1 MVDMDK
7 MLDKVKKLLALA
19 GNNPSESEAK
29 AALLKANQLIAQ
41 YSLDLSNE
49 TGDKIEYAL
58 VEAVHSNN
66 EGYRSYLGVV
76 LAEAFRCKCVMVSG
90 KVNFFGR
97 KQDAEAGVAVFNYV
111 YRVSHNIGLKLER
124 QARAE
129 GRNTHGVANSYW
141 QGFIAGIQEELSAQC
156 KALMVVVPQDVHD
169 KFTEKFPRIGTY
181 RGGMRNT
188 GFNTETYRQGIEDGR
203 HSLRE
208 RKELSAKS

>member
-29 AALLKANQLIAQ
+29 SALLKANQLIAQ

-76 LAEAFRCKCVMVSG
+76 LAKAFR
-90 KVNFFGR
+90 
-97 KQDAEAGVAVFNYV
+97 
-111 YRVSHNIGLKLER
+111 
-124 QARAE
+124 
-129 GRNTHGVANSYW
+129 
-141 QGFIAGIQEELSAQC
+141 
-156 KALMVVVPQDVHD
+156 
-169 KFTEKFPRIGTY
+169 
-181 RGGMRNT
+181 
-188 GFNTETYRQGIEDGR
+188 
-203 HSLRE
+203 
-208 RKELSAKS
+208 